1 MQLKDYYKILGV
13 KPLAVLPEIKK
24 AYRALAI
31 KYHPDK
37 NPDNALGEA
46 QFKEI
51 NEAYSVLSNTRKR
64 AAYDD
69 ERWLSGM
76 GNNTKYNEAITPA
89 WLLKVCVELNT
100 SLAKMDTHRMSQG
113 TLQTYLLMILADAH
127 LEVLLEENDK
137 KINEAII
144 NELIRATEKL
154 ELRYL
159 DEVLSG
165 LNTIAGN
172 DTAIRQT
179 IDSYATERYLQD
191 RRDRYF
197 PYIVIAVT
205 LALCVFMYFYASV
218 N

>member
-13 KPLAVLPEIKK
+13 KPSAALPEIKK

-89 WLLKVCVELNT
+89 WLLKVCVELNA

-113 TLQTYLLMILADAH
+113 TLQTYLMMILADAH
-127 LEVLLEENDK
+127 LGVLLEENDK

-144 NELIRATEKL
+144 SELIRATEKL
-154 ELRYL
+154 ELQYL
-159 DEVLSG
+159 DEVLRG

-179 IDSYATERYLQD
+179 IDNYATERYLQD